1 MKIQCD
7 MCEKEEASVFCTS
20 DEASLCGNCDRNVHH
35 ANKLAKKHLRFSL
48 LHPSS
53 SKEAPLC
60 DLCQDKRAFVFCQ
73 QDRAILCRECDIPIH
88 KANEHTEKH
97 NRFLLTG
104 VKLSSSSALYPTSS
118 ASSSSS
124 VSDGRKVSTDSMSK
138 PEFVLPQ
145 RVDSTSNERKVSAP
159 NYNYQK
165 VRDNEIS
172 DGSDS
177 VSTSSLSEYLM
188 ETLPGWCVEDFLDAS
203 FPPHGSCKIFDPL
216 LPLMDQG
223 LQRNLAFLKSED
235 SAIWVPQAPQQ
246 SSQVPLYF
254 PPQNN
259 VFTGIEGGNRKIG
272 REFKE
277 NGLTSTQTNPL
288 PLQLKKSR
296 HFW

>member
-1 MKIQCD
+1 M
-7 MCEKEEASVFCTS
+7 V
-20 DEASLCGNCDRNVHH
+20 
-35 ANKLAKKHLRFSL
+35 
-48 LHPSS
+48 P
-53 SKEAPLC
+53 
-60 DLCQDKRAFVFCQ
+60 
-73 QDRAILCRECDIPIH
+73 
-88 KANEHTEKH
+88 
-97 NRFLLTG
+97 
-104 VKLSSSSALYPTSS
+104 
-118 ASSSSS
+118 
-124 VSDGRKVSTDSMSK
+124 
-138 PEFVLPQ
+138 
-145 RVDSTSNERKVSAP
+145 
-159 NYNYQK
+159 
-165 VRDNEIS
+165 
-172 DGSDS
+172 
-177 VSTSSLSEYLM
+177 
-188 ETLPGWCVEDFLDAS
+188 
-203 FPPHGSCKIFDPL
+203 IFDPL